1 LIPPGG
7 IPPGGI
13 PPNIPANGSYYA
25 DGCAPPSTGNPG
37 GIPPP
42 PCICCIML
50 IAFCIFYGFI
60 IYLIISGLLNIA
72 LSYGFESVIY
82 FNIGLLLI
90 I

>member
-1 LIPPGG
+1 MAGFNPPGG
-7 IPPGGI
+7 IPPY
-13 PPNIPANGSYYA
+13 IPANGSYYA
-25 DGCAPPSTGNPG
+25 DGCAPPSLGNPG
-37 GIPPP
+37 GMPP
-42 PCICCIML
+42 PCICYIIF

-60 IYLIISGLLNIA
+60 ICLIISGLLRTA